1 MNIDKIISDIKNG
14 IPVIVLDDDDRESEG
29 DIIISAQRANK
40 YNINFTIKHARGL
53 LCMPCFDNIIDKYKI
68 PMQTFK
74 NTKFKCAF
82 SYGIDSVRTKTGVS
96 VDDRLKT
103 IEDFIDDNS
112 TESSFSYPGH
122 MFPLKAKDGLL
133 IERRGHTESSLELM
147 RLADE
152 KPISLICEIMN
163 DDGSMA
169 TGRLLVEYAKTY
181 NLQLITVDQLYKQV
195 YEK

>member
-1 MNIDKIISDIKNG
+1 MNIDKILSDIKSG

-29 DIIISAQRANK
+29 DIVISSQRASV

-53 LCMPCFDNIIDKYKI
+53 LCMPCFGTLIDKYKI

-74 NTKFKCAF
+74 NPKFTCAF
-82 SYGIDSVRTKTGVS
+82 SYGIDSLRTKTGVS
-96 VDDRLKT
+96 VEDRLKT
-103 IEDFIDDNS
+103 VQDFIDDNS

-122 MFPLKAKDGLL
+122 MFPLRAKDKLL
-133 IERRGHTESSLELM
+133 KERRGHTEASLELM
-147 RLADE
+147 RLANE

-163 DDGSMA
+163 DDGTMA
-169 TGRLLVEYAKTY
+169 TGKSLVDYAKTY
-181 NLQLITVDQLYKQV
+181 NLQLITVDELHKFV

>member
-29 DIIISAQRANK
+29 DIVISAGRANT
-40 YNINFTIKHARGL
+40 YNINFTLKHARGL
-53 LCMPCFDNIIDKYKI
+53 LCMPCFGSVIDKFKI

-74 NTKFKCAF
+74 NPKFTCAF

-96 VDDRLKT
+96 VEDRLKT
-103 IEDFIDDNS
+103 VEDFIDSNS
-112 TESSFSYPGH
+112 TENSFTYPGH
-122 MFPLKAKDGLL
+122 MFPLRAKDGLL
-133 IERRGHTESSLELM
+133 KDRRGHTEASLELM
-147 RLADE
+147 RLSNE
-152 KPISLICEIMN
+152 NPISLICEIMN

-169 TGRLLVEYAKTY
+169 TGNSLIDYAKTY
-181 NLQLITVDQLYKQV
+181 NLQLITVEQLYKHV